1 MTITTIG
8 GSGAQ
13 SAGPPPTAPQGA
25 VATVASAPVVVA
37 RQAPAQQPKPEQIQ
51 KAIESMKQMIEA
63 KAPNSL
69 AFSVDDSSG
78 KTVVRITDAQTGETI
93 RQIPSQELLDIA
105 RSIDKMQG
113 MLLRG
118 KA

>member
-1 MTITTIG
+1 
-8 GSGAQ
+8 
-13 SAGPPPTAPQGA
+13 

-37 RQAPAQQPKPEQIQ
+37 KPAPQQQQPKPEQIQ
-51 KAIESMKQMIEA
+51 KAIESMKRMIET

-78 KTVVRITDAQTGETI
+78 KTIVKITDVQTGETI
-93 RQIPSQELLDIA
+93 RQIPSQEMLDIA